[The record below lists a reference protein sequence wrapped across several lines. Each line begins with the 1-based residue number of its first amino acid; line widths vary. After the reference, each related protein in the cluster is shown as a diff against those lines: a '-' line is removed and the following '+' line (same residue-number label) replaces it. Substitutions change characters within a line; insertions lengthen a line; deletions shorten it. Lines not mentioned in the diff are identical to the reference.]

1 MANADPNRFTPNP
14 KLSKNDKLSCFW
26 PVAVVA
32 CTVPEFPKM
41 LQDFISTKKWKIS
54 VTESDFKI
62 SEKKGSMKAFLNCP
76 ENGGKS
82 KTKCICKIKKGKRK
96 FKCSNLTKIKGC

>member
-1 MANADPNRFTPNP
+1 MANADPNRYTPDR
-14 KLSKNDKLSCFW
+14 KLSKNEKLSCYW
-26 PVAVVA
+26 PT
-32 CTVPEFPKM
+32 CTLGEFPEM
-41 LQDFISTKKWKIS
+41 LQDFISTKNWEIS

-62 SEKKGSMKAFLNCP
+62 STKESSMKAFLNCP